1 MRPEAAPCATVE
13 RPSLSCSQPRQGQRR
28 RRDTQQSGDGP
39 DRRIAVQRLAES
51 CSFLDWG
58 LTGRRNNRAL
68 VSVLARLSL
77 LALLVSLVSAGTGAA
92 ATSSPQPEWIVFA
105 GLRPAGANTWQAPQL
120 FRIRTSGTGMRQLTV
135 GAVGMLGAIEP
146 AFAPDGKRIVFVRE
160 GSGLFVVDVD
170 GRGLRRLTRGNA
182 DEHPTWSPDGSRIA
196 FVRSYQHT
204 VMKQQSAEQRVFVIN
219 AGGGTARPLL
229 RTPTDVGQPTWTSD
243 GKSLIIAA
251 GGPLAGIYEVD
262 ARDGRVQ
269 RELYIRFDG
278 DADFASL
285 ALSPDGRTLAYL
297 DYRPAPPDCQSSAC
311 EVVAIY
317 LVRVPNGTRHRLP
330 SIGDYI
336 PDAPPSWSPDGRQ
349 IAFAV
354 NPSLLN
360 GASLALEPIAGGAVK
375 LLATGSTLVTG
386 TIAWQPH

>member
-1 MRPEAAPCATVE
+1 V
-13 RPSLSCSQPRQGQRR
+13 SL
-28 RRDTQQSGDGP
+28 
-39 DRRIAVQRLAES
+39 
-51 CSFLDWG
+51 
-58 LTGRRNNRAL
+58 L
-68 VSVLARLSL
+68 VRLSL
-77 LALLVSLVSAGTGAA
+77 LALLALFVSAGTGAA
-92 ATSSPQPEWIVFA
+92 ATSSPQSQWIVFA

-135 GAVGMLGAIEP
+135 GMLGAIEP
-146 AFAPDGKRIVFVRE
+146 AFAPDGKGIVFVRE

-170 GRGLRRLTRGNA
+170 GRGLRRLTRGNQ

-204 VMKQQSAEQRVFVIN
+204 AMKQQSAEQRVFVIN

-229 RTPTDVGQPTWTSD
+229 RTPTDVGQPTWTPD

-251 GGPLAGIYEVD
+251 GGPPAGIYEVD

-278 DADFASL
+278 DADSASL

-297 DYRPAPPDCQSSAC
+297 DYRPAPPDCQSLAC

-317 LVRVPNGTRHRLP
+317 LARVPNGTRHRLP

-336 PDAPPSWSPDGRQ
+336 SDAPPTWSPDGRQ

-354 NPSLLN
+354 DPSRLN

-386 TIAWQPH
+386 TIAWRSR